1 MNQSCRY
8 PRTWRWLALDSWRP
22 AKQKYKTE
30 ESGFYDDR
38 LGTEFTLV
46 MSTVG
51 SSGKFP
57 RKWDIGLWK
66 QASMKL
72 FWVDEKRDNAFF
84 QIRKGH
90 IYMHSC
96 GRFHVSPTLLLYPPR
111 GHLKSGHNPR
121 SARQAI
127 QESHLSGGALEHPI
141 NNFWQSY
148 LYTPR
153 DNEN

>member
-1 MNQSCRY
+1 
-8 PRTWRWLALDSWRP
+8 
-22 AKQKYKTE
+22 
-30 ESGFYDDR
+30 
-38 LGTEFTLV
+38 

-66 QASMKL
+66 QALMKN
-72 FWVDEKRDNAFF
+72 FWVDEKRNNAFF

-90 IYMHSC
+90 IYMHSF
-96 GRFHVSPTLLLYPPR
+96 GRFHVSPTLLLYPPP
-111 GHLKSGHNPR
+111 GHLKSGHDPR
-121 SARQAI
+121 SARQAL
-127 QESHLSGGALEHPI
+127 QESHLSGRALGHPI

-153 DNEN
+153 DNENLDITRGPLDKNFRRATKTMGHRAHHHQLLTEMCKVLRFYWSR